1 MKESITISL
10 EEYNVLR
17 GTFKKAID
25 FLDNLGKVGGQAS
38 ERKTPKPKPKET
50 KQQGMDRYER
60 LIDSG
65 LRAKKPEHLK
75 K

>member
-1 MKESITISL
+1 MKDTITISI

-25 FLDNLGKVGGQAS
+25 FLDNLGKVGSESS

-50 KQQGMDRYER
+50 KQQGIDRYKK
-60 LIDSG
+60 LIETGS
-65 LRAKKPEHLK
+65 RVKKPEYLK